1 MLKCLSVTIKENLLE
16 GLPQN
21 GQSFLNQM
29 KNIKWI
35 YVLSENEDLLLKF
48 KEKIQSY
55 TPEEYLKH
63 MEIVIDN
70 VSDLGEYTLC
80 KNIMRKAHEQDVFHL
95 ESVCNNCVMSD
106 KYKLEDFTEE
116 IWRGPGG
123 LNLG

>member
-1 MLKCLSVTIKENLLE
+1 MSKCLSITIKDDPLDE
-16 GLPQN
+16 LPRN
-21 GQSFLNQM
+21 GQSFLNAT
-29 KNIKWI
+29 KDVKWI
-35 YVLSENEDLLLKF
+35 YVLSEKEHLLLKF

-55 TPEEYLKH
+55 TPEKYLKH

-80 KNIMRKAHEQDVFHL
+80 KNIMRKAHEQDMFHL
-95 ESVCNNCVMSD
+95 ESVCNNCILSD

-123 LNLG
+123 LNLK